1 VIGVT
6 LGLDIGPSAADEA
19 YARSMVGSQHH
30 ILVFGDAEL
39 LADNGN
45 AAVEELDRLSTE
57 GWDVLTV
64 VTTAASEHVFLL
76 RYKPP
81 PGGGG
86 GR

>member
-1 VIGVT
+1 
-6 LGLDIGPSAADEA
+6 
-19 YARSMVGSQHH
+19 MVGSQHH
-30 ILVFGDAEL
+30 ILVFGDADL
-39 LADNGN
+39 LANNGDVV
-45 AAVEELDRLSTE
+45 VEELDRLSTE